1 MSPWKMSNGFLIV
14 AAGWLLSAFSVL
26 GAVGYVTGKASGGS
40 ETPDF
45 VLLELGTVLM
55 FGSVLTLY
63 GSWVLHRWYLVFFPI
78 VTGLITFVLL
88 FIASPS
94 IVCGQTTCI
103 PAGSHP

>member
-14 AAGWLLSAFSVL
+14 VAGWLLSAFSVL
-26 GAVGYVTGKASGGS
+26 GAVGYVAGLASGGS

-45 VLLELGTVLM
+45 VLLELGIVLM

-63 GSWVLHRWYLVFFPI
+63 GSRVLHKWYLLFFPI
-78 VTGLITFVLL
+78 VTGLITFILL
-88 FIASPS
+88 FIALPS
-94 IVCGQTTCI
+94 IVCRQTTCI

>member
-1 MSPWKMSNGFLIV
+1 M

-26 GAVGYVTGKASGGS
+26 GAVGYVAGKVSGSS

-45 VLLELGTVLM
+45 VFLELGIVLM

-63 GSWVLHRWYLVFFPI
+63 GSRVLHKWYLLFFPI

-88 FIASPS
+88 FIALPS

-103 PAGSHP
+103 PASSHP